1 MSEMLNKLAS
11 GFPAAAEAST
21 RLRAYVEDIDR
32 FLGIKRIS
40 EFLNKSNAGDGIA
53 DQPPI
58 DTEQTI
64 PWNLLQCLP
73 WDSPDW
79 DISEAMQLP

>member
-1 MSEMLNKLAS
+1 MSEMLNNLAL

-32 FLGIKRIS
+32 YLGMQHTS
-40 EFLNKSNAGDGIA
+40 ELSNKINAGDGIPNQ
-53 DQPPI
+53 QPM
-58 DTEQTI
+58 DQTI
-64 PWNLLQCLP
+64 PWDLLQNLP